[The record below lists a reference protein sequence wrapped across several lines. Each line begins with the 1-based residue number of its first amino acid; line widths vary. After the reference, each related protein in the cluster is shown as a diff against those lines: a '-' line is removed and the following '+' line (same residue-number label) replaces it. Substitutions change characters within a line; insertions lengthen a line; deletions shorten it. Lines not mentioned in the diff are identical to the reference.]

1 MSDAMQVA
9 HQNRKNHIKAIAQK
23 EAEIEELRE
32 MIADLDSFIEF
43 GNSLLGKP
51 TTAAATPE
59 PQTARKTSQPAPNG
73 DQGWNTGDANEG
85 IANVL
90 AKRAG

>member
-9 HQNRKNHIKAIAQK
+9 HQNRKNHTKAIAQK
-23 EAEIEELRE
+23 EAEIAELRE

-43 GNSLLGKP
+43 GNSLLGRP
-51 TTAAATPE
+51 AAATPE
-59 PQTARKTSQPAPNG
+59 ATGPRRVSQPAPQ
-73 DQGWNTGDANEG
+73 DKQDWNSGDADEG

-90 AKRAG
+90 SKRAG

>member
-9 HQNRKNHIKAIAQK
+9 HQNRKEHLKAISQK
-23 EAEIEELRE
+23 EAEIAELRE

-51 TTAAATPE
+51 AAPAAETP
-59 PQTARKTSQPAPNG
+59 TARVKSQPAPDAEQNWNSG
-73 DQGWNTGDANEG
+73 DVNKG
-85 IANVL
+85 ITNVL
-90 AKRAG
+90 TKRAG